1 MKLDKKKIKLYSQ
14 IGTRAT
20 FGLACLDLVK
30 EYQNLMVILSKT
42 SHKKKG

>member
-1 MKLDKKKIKLYSQ
+1 MSINLEKNKIKLYSQ

-30 EYQNLMVILSKT
+30 KYEN
-42 SHKKKG
+42 